1 MRALNLPILIVLI
14 ALTACGTL
22 ENTATRPSP
31 YAANPELYKVD
42 LAIITNQKLLDT
54 FVSWEKAN
62 RILIN
67 NLDVK
72 HAADKVRADVKLWFG
87 SATRLRNA
95 YMQNP
100 TQKNKDALSA
110 ALNVITQALAESLG
124 YMTKYTTIKSKNG

>member
-1 MRALNLPILIVLI
+1 MRALNLPILVVLI

-72 HAADKVRADVKLWFG
+72 HAADKVRADAKLWFG
-87 SATRLRNA
+87 SATRMRNA

-124 YMTKYTTIKSKNG
+124 YMTKYTTIKNKNG